1 MKTRFYSYMT
11 LLAVATLLAACSS
24 EEEVV
29 NPSDEMT
36 VQFTASLD
44 GMIDSRAISDGQQV
58 DVLTFAAFDAEG
70 NEYRSLRQT
79 DVHVSGGKATVT
91 TRVVKGQRY
100 RFVFWAQNSTCQ
112 AYTFSDDMK
121 SLTVNYDGL
130 KANDETRDAFYAVDE
145 VNLNEPV
152 TGPFD
157 REVTLRRPFA
167 QLNFGTTTEDLA
179 AANTEAPVTGSM
191 INIKGGVFSQLN
203 LLNGEATTPV
213 EVTLQAGP
221 MPDEKLTVD
230 GTQYEYISMNYLLV
244 NRDKSDITDVT
255 MTAVMNHNN
264 NLAGAKVEA
273 ASLPVQ
279 RNYRTNVV
287 GRLLTTDVQWTIKID
302 ASFGGENNYDADA
315 KHWDG
320 TSVSEPIYDEETH
333 TYWIYEASN
342 LAWFQNHQPQAGSTI
357 KLMENSVDMDE
368 HPMKPLFGGAN
379 NITVDGNGYSIRNF
393 KITAQGSAGLFD
405 AQNLTIKNLTIYGA
419 KVTASPD
426 DASGNAYAGAMVGQ
440 SIGTLTLQ
448 NSVVFGSTIQGVNG
462 VGGVVGLAGGPVNAT
477 SVKVATSTILN
488 TDATNAGCVGALIGQ
503 LNAGAHS
510 LTDCEV
516 NNAVVRCYMAN
527 NQLPCGKFI
536 GCLRSD
542 EANLQLVRC
551 ITMAYY
557 EGKNEVAQAFTPYSD
572 LIGGVVQ

>member
-44 GMIDSRAISDGQQV
+44 GMIDSRAISDGSQV

-79 DVHVSGGKATVT
+79 DVAVSGGTATVT

-112 AYTFSDDMK
+112 AYTLSEDMK
-121 SLTVNYDGL
+121 TLSVDYDGM

-152 TGPFD
+152 TGPFE
-157 REVTLRRPFA
+157 RNVTLRRPFA
-167 QLNFGTTTEDLA
+167 QLNFGTTAEDLD
-179 AANTEAPVTGSM
+179 AANLQAPVTGSW
-191 INIKGGVFSQLN
+191 ISVEGGVYSQLN
-203 LLNGEATTPV
+203 LLDGTASHPV
-213 EVTLQAGP
+213 AIEMEAGP
-221 MPDEKLTVD
+221 LLGEKLIVD
-230 GTQYEYISMNYLLV
+230 NTEYEHISMNYLLASPQPSKLT
-244 NRDKSDITDVT
+244 NVT
-255 MTAVMNHNN
+255 MTTVMNRT
-264 NLAGAKVEA
+264 NLETGVEVNVP
-273 ASLPVQ
+273 SLPIQ

-287 GRLLTTDVQWTIKID
+287 GRLLTQTVEWQVIID
-302 ASFGGENNYDADA
+302 PSFGNETNYDANA
-315 KHWDG
+315 SYWDSS
-320 TSVSEPIYDEETH
+320 TLSEPTLTSN
-333 TYWIYEASN
+333 TYNITEASQ
-342 LAWFQNHQPQAGSTI
+342 LAWFQTHKPVDGATIRLKKPLNFAGKALS
-357 KLMENSVDMDE
+357 
-368 HPMKPLFGGAN
+368 PLFGGAS
-379 NITVDGNGYSIRNF
+379 NITVEGNEKAIRNF
-393 KITAQGSAGLFD
+393 TLTAEGSAGLFD
-405 AQNLTIKNLTIYGA
+405 AVNLTINNLTIDKA
-419 KVTASPD
+419 MVTATA
-426 DASGNAYAGAMVGQ
+426 DAQGNAYAGVVSGHQ
-440 SIGTLTLQ
+440 TGTLTL
-448 NSVVFGSTIQGVNG
+448 NNVIVYGSQVQGICG
-462 VGGVVGLAGGPVNAT
+462 VGGIVGYAEGLVTAT
-477 SVKVATSTILN
+477 GAQVGTSTILN
-488 TDATNAGCVGALIGQ
+488 TDAANAGCVGALIGR

-516 NNAVVRCYMAN
+516 SNAVVRCFMAN

-536 GCLRSD
+536 GCLRGD
-542 EANLQLVRC
+542 VANLQLVRC